1 MRELVLRLGM
11 AAVLLAACDGSSKK
25 TPGPG
30 LDGSSTLPGADASA
44 STCANLAC
52 LKQAGELMVSC
63 GGSAPCVVQQDSTA
77 ATSSQCYANGVK
89 ILATMQMTLGSTG
102 SQSTTTYQVKKNDA
116 LCFTRTYTSSY
127 SLGDGGTVYAL
138 DFALQDAAGATLVTA
153 SQDVNDVVTVTCPG
167 REPTVFTD
175 SCGYSSIAANGMY
188 VTLGSTPP
196 TCTAGTCSF

>member
-11 AAVLLAACDGSSKK
+11 AAVLLAACDGTK
-25 TPGPG
+25 PG
-30 LDGSSTLPGADASA
+30 SDASTG
-44 STCANLAC
+44 TCANLAC
-52 LKQAGELMVSC
+52 LKQAGNLMLGC
-63 GGSAPCVVQQDSTA
+63 AGGGTCILQQALTATPPST
-77 ATSSQCYANGVK
+77 SECYDNGVK

-116 LCFTRTYTSSY
+116 LCFTRTYASSY

-175 SCGYSSIAANGMY
+175 SCGYSSMAANGMY